1 MTSPDNEK
9 NVYEQLIWAL
19 NKYITDMR
27 RNMGLLISCLVI
39 FIGVLVFINY
49 KKSSVYKASFT
60 VTYEDLTRK
69 VYGDRLSKVNTLLQN
84 NTGKA
89 SSLLNASDP
98 ALKSLKHIEGKNILG
113 EALSEDLNTDKIPF
127 VVNMHV
133 TDTSYVDELQE
144 SILNFLENG
153 NRYLSEKRQMK
164 INEYQDELKFI
175 NKQLAMMDTL
185 KIAYNGAESTTS
197 SSKKSSSTDG
207 STLYELSYDLYKR
220 KQELNERLSMPKNLY
235 VIDDAIVTNQSNKS
249 YLMMIVLGFIIGLI
263 VYSVLQY
270 LIIPAINYKD

>member
-98 ALKSLKHIEGKNILG
+98 ALKSLKHVEGKNILG

-127 VVNMHV
+127 VVNMYV

-185 KIAYNGAESTTS
+185 KITYNGAESTTS